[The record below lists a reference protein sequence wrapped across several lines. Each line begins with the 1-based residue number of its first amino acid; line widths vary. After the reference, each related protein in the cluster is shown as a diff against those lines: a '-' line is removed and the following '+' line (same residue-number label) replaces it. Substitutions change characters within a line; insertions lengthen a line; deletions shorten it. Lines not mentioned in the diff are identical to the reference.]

1 MKILLVDNDPIY
13 LNLMAEVLTLYSHTV
28 LKAANGEEAFAQLRQ
43 GSADLVI
50 SDVSMP
56 KMNGMN
62 LHRYIREDERL
73 KSVPF
78 AWNSG
83 YRELRDVL
91 EIEDPNIDFILDK
104 AIPIP
109 NLLYFLNHLHLQRKG
124 ELRTAEAAA

>member
-73 KSVPF
+73 KS
-78 AWNSG
+78 
-83 YRELRDVL
+83 
-91 EIEDPNIDFILDK
+91 
-104 AIPIP
+104 IPW
-109 NLLYFLNHLHLQRKG
+109 
-124 ELRTAEAAA
+124 